1 MVAVAITYI
10 RLVDGSSPNEGRLE
24 VSDPAQGW
32 GTVCSIG
39 WDIKDTEVVCRELG
53 FQGANSFVSSNSPF
67 GQGSAPILITNSD
80 CNGNESSLNDCI
92 FDETASRCTHQQDVG
107 IICQKPGYIGCFGDS
122 FERLFQGAS
131 FDDPVGMTIDACL
144 GFCRNQNFPFAGV
157 EYASE
162 CYCADSDTRY
172 DAQGTYDDS
181 ECQYICSGNTLE
193 RCGGNR
199 RISVFNTT
207 LGFCDD
213 PGEPEYGTRQGDWFR
228 YGASVT
234 FDCAEGYNLTGNQS
248 VQCLS
253 VDGSPLVDW
262 NADTPVCLEVPP
274 TTTKATEETD
284 ITLDVST
291 DTTAY
296 ESTGTAGTM
305 TSVEEVD
312 TTGPP
317 DGSTQATPTIPSTT
331 EGVTPK
337 VGLQGGRWPWPPMAI
352 GFLLGGII
360 LFLLIVVFVICLVVI
375 SPRAKAKKEEVK
387 AVRLRNAARHSTAG
401 NSYSPNIVLD
411 RDGRRSVRSNGIQRV
426 EESETYDNGA
436 FLADDASIIG
446 VYGERQRAVE
456 NPYATFRTDDT
467 AKKILFA
474 DTARKLNQIYV
485 PGSPDM
491 STVSRGTRRSS
502 SDRYGAQLVV

>member
-1 MVAVAITYI
+1 
-10 RLVDGSSPNEGRLE
+10 
-24 VSDPAQGW
+24 
-32 GTVCSIG
+32 
-39 WDIKDTEVVCRELG
+39 
-53 FQGANSFVSSNSPF
+53 
-67 GQGSAPILITNSD
+67 
-80 CNGNESSLNDCI
+80 
-92 FDETASRCTHQQDVG
+92 
-107 IICQKPGYIGCFGDS
+107 
-122 FERLFQGAS
+122 
-131 FDDPVGMTIDACL
+131 MTIDACL

-262 NADTPVCLEVPP
+262 NADTPVCLGPTVIPTTIGPSTAGPTTEDASTTGFFTTQITDASTTAETATSFTTDGTTTMETPTSLTTDGTTTTETTTLITTDGTTTTGTPTSLTTDGTTATETTTPFTTDETTAAVPTTSTDPTTFPIITTTDIQRTTTPNSVTTTEASITTDMVATTQGLETTTDITVTFKTTTVDTITTEVPP

-337 VGLQGGRWPWPPMAI
+337 VGLQGGRWPWPPSKVTSE
-352 GFLLGGII
+352 LQLSTK
-360 LFLLIVVFVICLVVI
+360 LFIPPPIFGMVYVCENRFVPI
-375 SPRAKAKKEEVK
+375 
-387 AVRLRNAARHSTAG
+387 
-401 NSYSPNIVLD
+401 D
-411 RDGRRSVRSNGIQRV
+411 
-426 EESETYDNGA
+426 
-436 FLADDASIIG
+436 
-446 VYGERQRAVE
+446 
-456 NPYATFRTDDT
+456 
-467 AKKILFA
+467 
-474 DTARKLNQIYV
+474 
-485 PGSPDM
+485 
-491 STVSRGTRRSS
+491 VS
-502 SDRYGAQLVV
+502 